1 MKEKSTDNSFKNLP
15 PNITEFINLVIKK
28 MRYRKK
34 VRTDVQAELTTH
46 FEDALKDCQTDEA
59 KQELAEELIADFGDA
74 KMLAKLTR
82 RAKKRCRPL
91 WRTMV
96 ARTFQAVGIIIV
108 FFFIYV
114 VWFLTGKPNITTD
127 YVAEFNRIVRPVADE
142 SLNAA
147 PFYHKA
153 AELSVEKPEEL
164 PKPSEKT
171 IAELTSDERQQI
183 QQWLNQNAEALEQ
196 IIAGNEKPYYWQ
208 QYSSETGELLDILL
222 PHLKGFR
229 NLSYAFC
236 WRAQLRA
243 SQGLLDKAFDDVKA
257 CYRLGRNLKGK
268 KTLVEQLVAF
278 AVENLAVQTTIIIL
292 NEHQE
297 DIQNLTDLKKSF
309 EQLMA
314 DENFLVRFETQPLV
328 LYDETQ
334 KCFTED
340 RFGGGHLCLP
350 EVSRIS
356 SLTGSDILNSLFE
369 KKAWQA
375 SLHILFTH
383 PNKQETIKM
392 IQEYYDY
399 CQSAA
404 HRTPAQI
411 KMQNI
416 DIDKE
421 YMEIIKGNILLQ
433 ILAPA
438 FNRIIVISHLNK
450 AEAHALLT
458 ILASLHY
465 RADKGVYPENLQELE
480 SSGYLKELPMD
491 PYSDEPLVYRKT
503 ENGFTLYSVGLNFK
517 DDGGDV
523 YREQEGRVYL
533 WHDRQGD
540 AVFWPVN

>member
-1 MKEKSTDNSFKNLP
+1 MAQSKHQG
-15 PNITEFINLVIKK
+15 I
-28 MRYRKK
+28 
-34 VRTDVQAELTTH
+34 
-46 FEDALKDCQTDEA
+46 
-59 KQELAEELIADFGDA
+59 
-74 KMLAKLTR
+74 
-82 RAKKRCRPL
+82 RP
-91 WRTMV
+91 
-96 ARTFQAVGIIIV
+96 
-108 FFFIYV
+108 
-114 VWFLTGKPNITTD
+114 
-127 YVAEFNRIVRPVADE
+127 
-142 SLNAA
+142 
-147 PFYHKA
+147 
-153 AELSVEKPEEL
+153 
-164 PKPSEKT
+164 
-171 IAELTSDERQQI
+171 
-183 QQWLNQNAEALEQ
+183 

-208 QYSSETGELLDILL
+208 QYSSETGELIVILM
-222 PHLKGFR
+222 PHLNKFR
-229 NLSYAFC
+229 NLALAFC

-257 CYRLGRNLKGK
+257 CYHFGRNLKGK
-268 KTLVEQLVAF
+268 RTLVEQLVAF